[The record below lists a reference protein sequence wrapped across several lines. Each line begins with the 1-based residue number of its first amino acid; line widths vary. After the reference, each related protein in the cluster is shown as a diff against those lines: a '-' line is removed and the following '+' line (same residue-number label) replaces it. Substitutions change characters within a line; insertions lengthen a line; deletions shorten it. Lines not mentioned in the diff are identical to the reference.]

1 MFVSTEIY
9 IEAEDELDW
18 EPSQTFIILWFGGR
32 TVKLSI
38 SKLKARE
45 VRDLLTKLLGRSDR
59 KSN

>member
-1 MFVSTEIY
+1 MFVSNEIY

-18 EPSQTFIILWFGGR
+18 EPSQSFIILYFGGR

-38 SKLKARE
+38 SKVKARE
-45 VRDLLTKLLGRSDR
+45 VRDLMTKLLGRKDK